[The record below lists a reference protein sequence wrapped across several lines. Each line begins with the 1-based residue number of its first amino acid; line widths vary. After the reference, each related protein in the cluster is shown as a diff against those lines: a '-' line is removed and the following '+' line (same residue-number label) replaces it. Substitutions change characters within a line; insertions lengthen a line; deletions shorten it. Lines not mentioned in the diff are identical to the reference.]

1 MEHAM
6 TLERTRT
13 LTAKQKIYVVERLAP
28 YDALVEIAY
37 GLKAQFGVDIT
48 PRSVAQHLPG
58 MPGGKRLSAPLK
70 ALFWQTRRGY
80 VLTHDKVYALDLPTR
95 LLLQERA
102 ANEARAA
109 RQHEIA
115 DDIDDAISEQCKL
128 YVREFRRDPYGENLV
143 RFH

>member
-48 PRSVAQHLPG
+48 PRWLRSICRECPAG
-58 MPGGKRLSAPLK
+58 SGS
-70 ALFWQTRRGY
+70 RR
-80 VLTHDKVYALDLPTR
+80 P
-95 LLLQERA
+95 
-102 ANEARAA
+102 
-109 RQHEIA
+109 
-115 DDIDDAISEQCKL
+115 
-128 YVREFRRDPYGENLV
+128 
-143 RFH
+143 